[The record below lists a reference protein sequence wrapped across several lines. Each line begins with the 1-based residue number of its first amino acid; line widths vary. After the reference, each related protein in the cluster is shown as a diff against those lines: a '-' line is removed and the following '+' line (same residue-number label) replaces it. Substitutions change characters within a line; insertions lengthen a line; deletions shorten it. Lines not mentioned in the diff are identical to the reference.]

1 MERVL
6 EPELMDDE
14 AQSRAYAKADFSASN
29 QRFVDGLIQDFA
41 ACLGRV
47 VDLGCGPGDVDIRLA
62 RAVPGAAITA
72 VDGSAPMIALARSA
86 VGEARLDGRIA
97 LLRGVLPD
105 LPLGAHRFD
114 AVLSKD
120 LLHHLP
126 DPAVLWR
133 EVVRLGRAGA
143 AVYVMDLIRPDTP
156 DAARRIVDAV
166 AASEDAILRQ
176 DFLNSLGAAFT
187 IDEVAGQLR
196 SAGLD
201 RLEVVRSGDR
211 HLLVRGFL
219 P

>member
-1 MERVL
+1 
-6 EPELMDDE
+6 
-14 AQSRAYAKADFSASN
+14 
-29 QRFVDGLIQDFA
+29 
-41 ACLGRV
+41 
-47 VDLGCGPGDVDIRLA
+47 
-62 RAVPGAAITA
+62 
-72 VDGSAPMIALARSA
+72 
-86 VGEARLDGRIA
+86 
-97 LLRGVLPD
+97 
-105 LPLGAHRFD
+105 
-114 AVLSKD
+114 
-120 LLHHLP
+120 
-126 DPAVLWR
+126 VLWR